1 MKENAEYCTLILN
14 FVRRYIIMSEL
25 KGACVIGQSGG
36 PTSVINSS
44 VLGALETA
52 LDNPSITRVFGM
64 AHGIKGLLNDE
75 LYDIDKE
82 DREELALLRYT
93 PSSALGSCRYKLADP
108 DVDDTDYKRILE
120 IFKKYDIRY
129 FFYNGGN
136 DSMDTCNKVSKYMMK
151 SGYECRVMGIPKT
164 IDNDLFG
171 TDHCP
176 GFASAAKYIAT
187 SCMEIYQDARVY
199 DTGMVCIV
207 EIMGRHAGWLAGAA
221 GLATAMGAGPD
232 LVYRPETDFDMKK
245 FLADVKRIYE
255 EKGNCL
261 VAVSEGIHYA
271 DGSFVSEAKTSATDG
286 FGHAQ
291 LGGLASMLADT
302 VKNELGCKVRGIELS
317 LLQRCAAHC
326 ASKTDV
332 DESYMAGKAA
342 VENAVAGKTD
352 YMPGF
357 QCTRDENGYKCEI
370 ALLPLSEVA
379 NTEKKVP
386 RDWINEEGNGVT
398 QKFIDYA
405 MPLIVGENVGPK
417 VNGLP
422 RFANLKKV
430 KAEA

>member
-1 MKENAEYCTLILN
+1 
-14 FVRRYIIMSEL
+14 MSEL

-232 LVYRPETDFDMKK
+232 LVYLPETDFDMKK

-302 VKNELGCKVRGIELS
+302 VKNELGCKVRGIERS

-370 ALLPLSEVA
+370 ELLPLSQVA

-386 RDWINEEGNGVT
+386 RDWINEEGNGVNE
-398 QKFIDYA
+398 KFIEYA
-405 MPLIVGENVGPK
+405 MPLINGENVGPK

-422 RFANLKKV
+422 RFANLKKI